1 MQEEIEIPLDLPYR
15 RHLSILYTFV
25 LVHITAVETEDIPT
39 IGIEN
44 FVKKEWINK
53 MISLL
58 QEHPDNEIPI
68 ELKDVIST
76 FACHHIMNRILV
88 SDFDSV
94 LTKRFLDRV
103 SEGHHLKKLEDFRS
117 NMIATNNALLKN
129 FQRFYE
135 YTNAFFELEKGFQA
149 WEF

>member
-1 MQEEIEIPLDLPYR
+1 MEEEIEIPLDLPYR

-25 LVHITAVETEDIPT
+25 LVHITAIETEDIPD

-44 FVKKEWINK
+44 FVKKEWISK
-53 MISLL
+53 MMALL
-58 QEHPDNEIPI
+58 QDNPESEIPI
-68 ELKDVIST
+68 LMEDVVST

-94 LTKRFLDRV
+94 LTERFLDKV
-103 SEGHHLKKLEDFRS
+103 SPGHHLKKLADFRT
-117 NMIATNNALLKN
+117 NMIAVNNALLKN

-135 YTNAFFELEKGFQA
+135 STDAFIELEKRFQA